1 MIFPFLVWI
10 GYLVSICLE
19 TVHINGNSSWQEH
32 IKYSLA
38 ICTLIYLILSFD
50 HIWNQANFISWN
62 VTSTYLFIS
71 GQSSWHQRKHCEN
84 YQFCPTS
91 LFIQGALWML
101 GLLFL
106 QGVTRVSRIKSFWLV
121 RSCLLMTSIKCL
133 KGNKSLQLFL
143 GFSLWGPNINLG
155 VKLKRNVELFLC
167 IKLISNEWKI

>member
-1 MIFPFLVWI
+1 
-10 GYLVSICLE
+10 
-19 TVHINGNSSWQEH
+19 
-32 IKYSLA
+32 
-38 ICTLIYLILSFD
+38 
-50 HIWNQANFISWN
+50 
-62 VTSTYLFIS
+62 
-71 GQSSWHQRKHCEN
+71 
-84 YQFCPTS
+84 
-91 LFIQGALWML
+91 ML